1 MRDPK
6 EVAVESLF
14 ADLRYA
20 LRTLLKRPGFTLVAV
35 LSLGLGIGANTTIF
49 SLVDAVLLR
58 SLPVHDP
65 ARLVKIY
72 TLDAKNPAAPVPMLS
87 HLNWK
92 DYRAQARSFAGIL
105 GYDTNPIS
113 VATGGDAFMVT
124 GQLVSDDYFNLLGVR
139 GALGRTFSPDEGTP
153 AGARPVVVVS
163 DHFWRQQLGASPA
176 ALGRSIMLNR
186 HPYTVIGVAPPGFA
200 GGDLGVQID
209 LWVPMTMNRQISP
222 DPSTN
227 WYETRR
233 GLFIFAMGRL
243 RPGVTLAAAQ
253 AEMSGIARQLE
264 LAYPKPNHGRT
275 VTLVPLA
282 QSMLPPGQ
290 REDVQRASLLLLG
303 VVGLVLLIACANVA
317 NLLLARSMARQRE
330 IAVRLSQGARRGRL
344 VRQLL
349 TESLVLALLGGAVG
363 LLLMV
368 WVDGALVSFLAG
380 LPNPVAVDLGVDA
393 RVLGFVL
400 ALSAV
405 TGVVFGLVPA
415 LQSTRPQ
422 LVTALKT
429 QAASAPSP
437 RRGGVLREAL
447 VAGEVALSLVA
458 LIAAGL
464 FLRSLTAAQRIDP
477 GFDTRHLFAF
487 SFDVGLYGLADEPA
501 QQLMRTVREQVG
513 ALPGVSSVALA
524 QAAPLQLSVVR
535 SIFLEGKDNPED
547 GLLVQTDAVDPS
559 FFRTV
564 GIPILAGRPLAETD
578 RAEGHMVAVV
588 NQTLA
593 EKFWPHQSVL
603 GKQIHFFNGHPIEV
617 VGVARDAKYT
627 NVSEGP
633 QPYVYMPLAQ
643 RPVTAVTLLG
653 RAAGSPSTALT
664 EGERRVRQVAP
675 GMPLVGA
682 ATVAQQLESSLWAP
696 RLGAQLL
703 VLFGALALLLAAI
716 GIYGV
721 MSVSVA
727 QRARDIG
734 IRMALGAQR
743 ETVLTM
749 ILARGMI
756 QVAIGLAIGFAAALA
771 LTRLAAQLLIGT
783 SPTDPVAFLATPV
796 VLTLVAL
803 ISLYLP
809 ARRATRVN
817 PVVTLRSE

>member
-1 MRDPK
+1 M
-6 EVAVESLF
+6 ESLF

-58 SLPVHDP
+58 SLPVADP

-92 DYRAQARSFAGIL
+92 DYRAQTRSFTGIL

-113 VATGGDAFMVT
+113 VSTGGDAFMVT
-124 GQLVSDDYFNLLGVR
+124 GQLVSDNYFNLLGVR
-139 GALGRTFSPDEGTP
+139 AALGRTFSPEEGTP
-153 AGARPVVVVS
+153 AGARPVIVAS

-186 HPYTVIGVAPPGFA
+186 QPYTVIGVAPRGFG

-222 DPSTN
+222 DPSNN

-233 GLFIFAMGRL
+233 GLFIFAMARL

-253 AEMSGIARQLE
+253 AEMSGLARQLE

-282 QSMLPPGQ
+282 QSTLPPGQ

-368 WVDGALVSFLAG
+368 WVDRALVAFLAG
-380 LPNPVAVDLGVDA
+380 LPTPVAVDLGVDA
-393 RVLGFVL
+393 RVLGFAL
-400 ALSAV
+400 ALALA
-405 TGVVFGLVPA
+405 TGIVFGLLPA

-458 LIAAGL
+458 LIAAAL
-464 FLRSLTAAQRIDP
+464 FLRSLTAAQHIDP

-487 SFDVGLYGLADEPA
+487 SFDVGLYGLADEPG

-524 QAAPLQLSVVR
+524 QAAPLQLSVIR

-564 GIPILAGRPLAETD
+564 GIPILAGRPLADTD

-653 RAAGSPSTALT
+653 RAAGSPATALT
-664 EGERRVRQVAP
+664 EAERRVRQIAP

-703 VLFGALALLLAAI
+703 VVFGALALALAAI

-803 ISLYLP
+803 VSLYLP